1 MKAMTEEHV
10 FQCTGCES
18 ECDVHVRVQDGKI
31 VAVEGNDCPTGASYA
46 ISQYKM
52 KTASKTQASK
62 NKM

>member
-31 VAVEGNDCPTGASYA
+31 VAVEGNDCPPGASYA

-62 NKM
+62 NKI

>member
-18 ECDVHVRVQDGKI
+18 ECDVHVRVQNGKI

-62 NKM
+62 NKI

>member
-18 ECDVHVRVQDGKI
+18 ECDVHVRVQDGRI

-62 NKM
+62 NKI

>member
-31 VAVEGNDCPTGASYA
+31 VAVVGNDCPTGASYA

-62 NKM
+62 NKI

>member
-62 NKM
+62 NKI

>member
-1 MKAMTEEHV
+1 MKTMEEHV

-31 VAVEGNDCPTGASYA
+31 VAVEGNDYPTGASYA

-52 KTASKTQASK
+52 KTASKTQASQ
-62 NKM
+62 NKI

>member
-46 ISQYKM
+46 TSQYKM
-52 KTASKTQASK
+52 KTASKTQTTQ
-62 NKM
+62 NKI